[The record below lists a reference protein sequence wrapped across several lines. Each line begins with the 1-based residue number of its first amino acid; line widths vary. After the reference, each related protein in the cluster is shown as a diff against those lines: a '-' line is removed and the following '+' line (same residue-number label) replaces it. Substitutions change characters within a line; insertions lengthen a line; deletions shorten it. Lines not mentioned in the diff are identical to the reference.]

1 MYKKKQNGNFTTGKD
16 NGQNIKENGWTL
28 QQNRGDG
35 GNEQTERQNIEIM
48 QLNNREKI
56 DWEKK
61 MNREPQGPVGL

>member
-35 GNEQTERQNIEIM
+35 GNEQTER
-48 QLNNREKI
+48 
-56 DWEKK
+56 
-61 MNREPQGPVGL
+61 